1 METLNTSTTKSYPK
15 WALPLIAVL
24 FLISG
29 CSINGIDKQDQE
41 ITEEDLQAASEIL
54 GESLSDETSGVMGS
68 LNDALTGISSDGF
81 VRVSSP
87 KSVVDDD
94 DEDNSGR
101 GRESNFS
108 YSYDPQT
115 GTHTLSFMRTV
126 DKPNFAKSVI
136 DTLKYI
142 FTAENGDFI
151 VFPRAN
157 RERIETIDY
166 KGFREGTLN
175 SLNRNSFFVRKD
187 TFLIDGVSDASNI
200 LFIDGVHNGE
210 GNFEGT
216 TDDGNT
222 LKRDYTLEVNFLNL
236 EIDKSMVKQNQNLQ
250 EGVTGTLTYELIVE
264 KTRNGS
270 SSTKTIRGTIEMNGD
285 GTALLRF
292 ERFSKL
298 FQINLN
304 DGDVRD
310 QDDEFEGKVRSV
322 DLERNTFTLTNG
334 RIIRMTSETE
344 IENEGDLF
352 SLQEVT
358 NALENG
364 LYVEA
369 EGEGFIDGDVFVATE
384 VEFETEDDG
393 SDGDASFEAFISDV
407 NLEDN
412 TVILQDERVILLTED
427 TLIDEEGDFTDL
439 ASVKDAL
446 EQGKTVEADGDGFY
460 SDQESITLVATEI
473 EFDLEDSD
481 DDGDNNDDDGNN

>member
-1 METLNTSTTKSYPK
+1 METLNTSTIKSYPK
-15 WALPLIAVL
+15 WALPLIAML
-24 FLISG
+24 FVISG
-29 CSINGIDKQDQE
+29 CSISGVDKQDQD

-87 KSVVDDD
+87 KSVGDDD

-115 GTHTLSFMRTV
+115 GTHTLSFMRSV
-126 DKPNFAKSVI
+126 DKPNFSKSVI

-142 FTAENGDFI
+142 FTDGNGEFI

-175 SLNRNSFFVRKD
+175 SPRRNSFFVRKD
-187 TFLIDGVSDASNI
+187 TFLIDGVSQASNI

-216 TDDGNT
+216 TDDGIT
-222 LKRDYTLEVNFLNL
+222 LERDYTLEINFLNV
-236 EIDKSMVKQNQNLQ
+236 EIDKSVVRQNQNLQ

-292 ERFSKL
+292 DRFNKL
-298 FQINLN
+298 FQINLD

-322 DLERNTFTLTNG
+322 NLERNTFTLTNG
-334 RIIRMTSETE
+334 RVVRLTTDTE
-344 IENEGDLF
+344 IEDDGDLL
-352 SLQEVT
+352 SLQEVAR
-358 NALENG
+358 ALEDG
-364 LYVEA
+364 LRVKA
-369 EGEGFIDGDVFVATE
+369 EGEGFVDGDVFVATE
-384 VEFETEDDG
+384 VEFETDEDG
-393 SDGDASFEAFISDV
+393 NEGEVNLEAFISDV
-407 NLEDN
+407 NLEN
-412 TVILQDERVILLTED
+412 STVILQDERVILITD
-427 TLIDEEGDFTDL
+427 STIIDDDGDFLDL
-439 ASVKDAL
+439 GSVKDAL
-446 EQGKTVEADGDGFY
+446 DQGEIVEADGKGFR
-460 SDQESITLVATEI
+460 SDQEGITLVATEI
-473 EFDLEDSD
+473 EFELKETNDDDSD
-481 DDGDNNDDDGNN
+481 DDTDN

>member
-1 METLNTSTTKSYPK
+1 MEALNRSTTKNYPK

-24 FLISG
+24 IVISG
-29 CSINGIDKQDQE
+29 CSISGIDKQDQE

-87 KSVVDDD
+87 KSVGDDD

-101 GRESNFS
+101 GRESNFN

-126 DKPNFAKSVI
+126 DKPNFSKSVI

-142 FTAENGDFI
+142 FTDSNSEFI
-151 VFPRAN
+151 EFPRAN

-216 TDDGNT
+216 TEGGST
-222 LKRDYTLEVNFLNL
+222 LERDYSLEVNFLNL
-236 EIDKSMVKQNQNLQ
+236 EIDKSMVQQNQNLQ

-310 QDDEFEGKVRSV
+310 QDDEFEGNVRSV

-344 IENEGDLF
+344 IEDDGNLF
-352 SLQEVT
+352 SLQEVA
-358 NALENG
+358 NALESG
-364 LYVEA
+364 LRVEA

-384 VEFETEDDG
+384 VEFETDDDG
-393 SDGDASFEAFISDV
+393 NDGDASFEAFISDV

-412 TVILQDERVILLTED
+412 TVILQDERVILITEN
-427 TLIDEEGDFTDL
+427 TLIDDEGDFTDL

-460 SDQESITLVATEI
+460 SDQEGITLVATEI
-473 EFDLEDSD
+473 KFDLEDSD
-481 DDGDNNDDDGNN
+481 DDGDNDDDGNN